1 MLKPGRFCKHYHGD
15 TTVEILSCGFNMLG
29 KRTYTVR
36 YKDGG
41 YDNRES
47 SATWYDNDFKDIAP
61 EGFTLE
67 EAKLYF
73 AL

>member
-1 MLKPGRFCKHYHGD
+1 MQTLKVGQIF
-15 TTVEILSCGFNMLG
+15 LSNSGFWMKIIKVTPKKVIAAYEPFG
-29 KRTYTVR
+29 K
-36 YKDGG
+36 
-41 YDNRES
+41 
-47 SATWYDNDFKDIAP
+47 DNDSSLNFYDERFIKWIAP